1 MSFILDA
8 LKKSEAERSRNSGP
22 ILLELRQAQPRPR
35 LPWWAVVIGVAL
47 VANLGVLGY
56 ALLRPDPPPAATEPV
71 MAPAAA
77 PAAQAPAAQSPAP
90 VAVVPSAAVVQAL
103 PPVVAADPGAGGVL
117 PDPALAQTPLP
128 AMDPDDLPAIAP
140 RQMPPPATNAPRPAA
155 GSELGLPTMADLVG
169 AGVRLPDLRLA
180 LHAYDPVPASR
191 YVLLNST
198 RLREGEVTPEGLR
211 VEQITETGVVLD
223 FRGRRFMLRPGE

>member
-22 ILLELRQAQPRPR
+22 TLLELRQAQPRPR

-56 ALLRPDPPPAATEPV
+56 ALLRPDRPPAATAPV

-77 PAAQAPAAQSPAP
+77 PAAQAPAP
-90 VAVVPSAAVVQAL
+90 VAVAVAVAPSAAVVQAL
-103 PPVVAADPGAGGVL
+103 PPDIAADPGAGGVL

-140 RQMPPPATNAPRPAA
+140 RQLPPLATSAPRPAA

-191 YVLLNST
+191 YVLLNGT

-211 VEQITETGVVLD
+211 VEQITETGLVLD